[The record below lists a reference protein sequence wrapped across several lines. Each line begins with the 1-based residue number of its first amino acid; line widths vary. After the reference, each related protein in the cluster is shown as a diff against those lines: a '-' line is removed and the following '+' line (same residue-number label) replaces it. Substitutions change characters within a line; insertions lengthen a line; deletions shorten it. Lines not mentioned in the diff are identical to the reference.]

1 MEELLLELSFGSIF
15 VGFSQGATRTIWGI
29 GGSGETSLPCQG
41 GRKLKRKFSA
51 LQNFWSS
58 GFCPLSM
65 GLRLGNEETELL
77 QEMKLRWSETSPLCH
92 TKEFVIVLGIQG
104 SGRW

>member
-1 MEELLLELSFGSIF
+1 MSGVEELLLELIFDRIF
-15 VGFSQGATRTIWGI
+15 VGFSQGDRRTIWGI
-29 GGSGETSLPCQG
+29 GGSETSLPCQG
-41 GRKLKRKFSA
+41 GRKLKSKFSA

-77 QEMKLRWSETSPLCH
+77 QKMKLQWSETSPLCH
-92 TKEFVIVLGIQG
+92 TKEFVCYCVRN
-104 SGRW
+104 SR